1 MNKKQL
7 LIGATTFILSTGLI
21 APMAFA
27 SPAPPLTS
35 FTFFEGTSD
44 GTGYVWDYY
53 YPYGDPTAHV
63 ASQPMTGTT
72 GYFGLFEDG
81 YGIDSSIKL
90 TYQGNQ
96 LNTFVAANDT
106 PLTDSSGVVWG
117 WIAYR
122 GFSLSQVPQNQY
134 DEFVTS
140 CTSEV
145 FPYNTYSD
153 YVSVD
158 VNPTTSAA
166 NSATSSVS
174 TNPITSSASLA
185 NLTVPTTSVNKK
197 AMVETYDLLTIAA
210 DFRLQRDGLT
220 VSNQPSISY
229 NQFDELLNSDR
240 TVRSKLST
248 STLPVSLVESVKLIG
263 QKYGTDFGDH
273 VSADLKKAYNL
284 GLVDGNTRLLTNS
297 ELSQLSNVSS
307 NSN

>member
-1 MNKKQL
+1 MSQTINYIEMKGRFFMNKTRF
-7 LIGATTFILSTGLI
+7 LIGVVTCILSTGLI

-35 FTFFEGTSD
+35 FTFYAGTSD
-44 GTGYVWDYY
+44 GTGDVWDYY
-53 YPYGDPTAHV
+53 YPNGDPTPHL

-72 GYFGLFEDG
+72 GYFALFENG
-81 YGIDSSIKL
+81 YGVDNSIKL

-96 LNTFVAANDT
+96 LSTFVAANDT

-158 VNPTTSAA
+158 VNPTTSTASPA
-166 NSATSSVS
+166 ISMVS
-174 TNPITSSASLA
+174 T
-185 NLTVPTTSVNKK
+185 TTDNK

-210 DFRLQRDGLT
+210 DLRLQRTGQ
-220 VSNQPSISY
+220 VVPSQPTISY
-229 NQFDELLNSDR
+229 NQFKELLNSAQ
-240 TVRSKLST
+240 TVRPKLST
-248 STLPVSLVESVKLIG
+248 STLPLPLTESVQLIG
-263 QKYGTDFGDH
+263 QKYGIDFGNQ
-273 VSADLKKAYNL
+273 VLVDLKKSYNL
-284 GLVDGNTRLLTNS
+284 GLVGANARLLTNS
-297 ELSQLSNVSS
+297 EFSQSS
-307 NSN
+307 NLSSTSN